1 VPYVSVLLAVHN
13 DADFLAEAV
22 ESVLRQ
28 TMTDL
33 ELLVVDDAST
43 DETAVILS
51 GVSDPRLRV
60 LRNERRLGLA
70 ASLNLG
76 IGAAGGRYL
85 ARLDADDVA
94 LPRRLE
100 YQLARIAEP
109 DQPAILGS
117 AVLDIDRTGEP
128 GTLHRNPSGP
138 RGIRWHALFGSP
150 FFHPTVV
157 IDRERVEPSWLRY
170 DPSFLESEDYDLW
183 TRLLLSLDGA
193 NLTQPLVLKRVH
205 GGQASVRRGELQSSF
220 QRQVALREIARV
232 ASDLT
237 AEEAEL
243 AWRFGTGRADGEEA
257 ASAYLVLLEEF
268 ERHHGIDREARD
280 AAVRALLA
288 AGQVAKALRLG
299 IAHPGR
305 LALRGARRRLRALRA
320 GARVPSWLAE
330 LDASRE
336 VIRVAVVS
344 PEPTPYR
351 SPLFDRVASQRAIE
365 LTVIY
370 AAATVAGRTWAVQP
384 RHQTEFLPGRQ
395 LPGVH
400 GLLRH
405 DYPVT
410 PGIGPALARAQP
422 DVVVISGW
430 STFASQAAVAWSR
443 RRRVPYILLV
453 ESHDLGPRAGWR
465 RAVKG
470 AVVPKIIRG
479 AANVLVVGS
488 AARQSVIA
496 RGARPDDVRIF
507 ANTVDVEAWSRHAAE
522 LRLRRDE
529 LRARA
534 GFGPEDVVVLTVG
547 RLVPEKG
554 MDTLVRAIAAT
565 GEQRLRLVVA
575 GGGDAKQLKALAD
588 ELAVSLRI
596 AGDLPQEELAEEYV
610 RADTF
615 ALLSLHETWGV
626 VVNEAAAS
634 GLPLILSDRVGAA
647 QDLVREGE
655 NGFVVPAADPG
666 AAAAALKRLAGEA
679 DFRHAFGERSRELVA
694 GWTYNVSVENFVAAV
709 RDATAR

>member
-1 VPYVSVLLAVHN
+1 MPYVSVLLAVHN

-237 AEEAEL
+237 AEERPTGNCYGAT
-243 AWRFGTGRADGEEA
+243 ARTGR
-257 ASAYLVLLEEF
+257 
-268 ERHHGIDREARD
+268 R
-280 AAVRALLA
+280 
-288 AGQVAKALRLG
+288 
-299 IAHPGR
+299 
-305 LALRGARRRLRALRA
+305 
-320 GARVPSWLAE
+320 
-330 LDASRE
+330 
-336 VIRVAVVS
+336 
-344 PEPTPYR
+344 
-351 SPLFDRVASQRAIE
+351 
-365 LTVIY
+365 
-370 AAATVAGRTWAVQP
+370 
-384 RHQTEFLPGRQ
+384 
-395 LPGVH
+395 
-400 GLLRH
+400 LLRPTSCSWRNSNATTESTAR
-405 DYPVT
+405 PVMQRY
-410 PGIGPALARAQP
+410 GRC
-422 DVVVISGW
+422 S
-430 STFASQAAVAWSR
+430 
-443 RRRVPYILLV
+443 
-453 ESHDLGPRAGWR
+453 PRA
-465 RAVKG
+465 
-470 AVVPKIIRG
+470 
-479 AANVLVVGS
+479 
-488 AARQSVIA
+488 
-496 RGARPDDVRIF
+496 
-507 ANTVDVEAWSRHAAE
+507 
-522 LRLRRDE
+522 RLRRLCDSAS
-529 LRARA
+529 RTPAGWPFGGPGDVYAR
-534 GFGPEDVVVLTVG
+534 
-547 RLVPEKG
+547 
-554 MDTLVRAIAAT
+554 
-565 GEQRLRLVVA
+565 
-575 GGGDAKQLKALAD
+575 
-588 ELAVSLRI
+588 
-596 AGDLPQEELAEEYV
+596 
-610 RADTF
+610 F
-615 ALLSLHETWGV
+615 ALVLESRRGWRSST
-626 VVNEAAAS
+626 
-634 GLPLILSDRVGAA
+634 P
-647 QDLVREGE
+647 
-655 NGFVVPAADPG
+655 
-666 AAAAALKRLAGEA
+666 
-679 DFRHAFGERSRELVA
+679 HAK
-694 GWTYNVSVENFVAAV
+694 
-709 RDATAR
+709 